1 MSSNSGQ
8 GQKRLQKELIKLQ
21 KSPEPDI
28 TANIVDENIFQW
40 EVVILGPKV
49 RLLRKLNSRKL
60 HTKVDTLD
68 LVSSFQKNIQ

>member
-49 RLLRKLNSRKL
+49 RLLKFNSRKH

-68 LVSSFQKNIQ
+68 LVSFSQKNIQ